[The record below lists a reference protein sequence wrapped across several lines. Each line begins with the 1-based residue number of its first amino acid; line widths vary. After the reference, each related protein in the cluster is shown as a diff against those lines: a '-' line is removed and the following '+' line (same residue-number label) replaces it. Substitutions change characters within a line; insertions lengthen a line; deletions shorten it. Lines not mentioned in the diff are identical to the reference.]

1 MRSFFVK
8 KGQPSGENNCTP
20 VEFPRSYKKG
30 KSFNCTE
37 FVEGETYYNNDFV
50 QEFVIHEGCLY
61 ACVRETREIPGA
73 SED

>member
-1 MRSFFVK
+1 MSNFFTK
-8 KGQPSGENNCTP
+8 NFHDTCKTHGGQI
-20 VEFPRSYKKG
+20 EFSRSYKKG

-37 FVEGETYYNNDFV
+37 FVEGETYYNNDFI